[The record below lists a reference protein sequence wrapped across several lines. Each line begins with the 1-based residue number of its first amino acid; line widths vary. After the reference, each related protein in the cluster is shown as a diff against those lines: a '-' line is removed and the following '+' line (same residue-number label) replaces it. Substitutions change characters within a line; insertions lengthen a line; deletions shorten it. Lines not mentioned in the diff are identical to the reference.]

1 MKIKLLTIFCLLLFS
16 KSFAQTQFWSDTFED
31 TGAPSSSTRNASIEF
46 GNGGPPFT
54 RYFKRTDGT
63 DISLSSSIPYS
74 NVQGTKYWAG
84 EDLDGNVTG
93 QSALQTITWPN
104 INISGKTGLSFSGLI
119 AAWNGNPV
127 SDSNSIWEGNGH
139 PNGADFI
146 EIEYSINSGPFTKL
160 LGFYCHTTGN
170 TSGILKLDTN
180 GDLVGDGTTLT
191 RTFQNF
197 SANITGTGSTL
208 TLRLNASNGSLVEE
222 FAFDDFKLLE
232 TVLNNEDYSFNTQFS
247 IYPNPSKSI
256 FNINI
261 SDNATLEVLD
271 ILGKKIMQKTLL
283 SGLNNLDVS
292 LMEKGIYLA
301 KITNTKGQIK
311 TVRLIKE

>member
-1 MKIKLLTIFCLLLFS
+1 MNIKLLLLFS
-16 KSFAQTQFWSDTFED
+16 IFIGNYSFGQTQFWSDTFED
-31 TGAPSSSTRNASIEF
+31 TGAPTSSTRNASIEF

-63 DISLSSSIPYS
+63 DISLNSSIPYS
-74 NVQGTKYWAG
+74 NIQGSKYWAG

-93 QSALQTITWPN
+93 QLALQTITWPN
-104 INISGKTGLSFSGLI
+104 INITGKTGLSFSGLI

-139 PNGADFI
+139 PNGADYI
-146 EIEYSINSGPFTKL
+146 EVEYSINSGPFTKI
-160 LGFYCHTTGN
+160 LGFYCHTSGN

-180 GDLVGDGTTLT
+180 GDLIGDGTTLT

-197 SANITGTGSTL
+197 SANIAGTGTTL

-222 FAFDDFKLLE
+222 FAFDDFRLFE
-232 TVLNNEDYSFNTQFS
+232 TVLTNEDFSFNSQLS
-247 IYPNPSKSI
+247 IYPNPTKSI
-256 FNINI
+256 FNIDIN
-261 SDNATLEVLD
+261 DNAIIEVFD
-271 ILGKKIMQKTLL
+271 VLGKKVMQKTIL

-292 LMEKGIYLA
+292 PLEKGIYFA
-301 KITNTKGQIK
+301 RITNSISQTK